1 MNSLR
6 WFAVLATVVAMAGT
20 TSCKKKDA
28 AAESAAKGPLKAE
41 VGAVALPTGI
51 LGFAGAKSLDDL
63 TGTIGAIATKFAPEL
78 GAMIG
83 AQIPALLQGQILGVK
98 NLSWMDT
105 QKPIK
110 IVVLDY
116 KQFKR
121 PMVVLL
127 PVKAKDL
134 LTAALPDNKTAGAP
148 DNETKFAQANGTPTF
163 VNVVG
168 DYAVFTTDEKAFAT
182 AKAFL
187 EGDFARYAFTDPLDV
202 QVSSV
207 NLQQVAATELASVK
221 ETLAQN
227 LAAAPATSAM
237 PGMSDLIQKEV
248 DMLLDV
254 LKQTQTLRAT
264 LLWDNADLTIATSL
278 KVVEGQGLAKFAG
291 DTQNRKMELFKTLPA
306 DGWLVFASNVDPK
319 IFAGWSDLGFD
330 FWSKS
335 LALTPE
341 ETAKLKELSAQAM
354 DVQTGDNALYFGRE
368 GEFPLRVLTAT
379 AVKDGAKAKAL
390 TYALYGMLLSK
401 AGGVIEKN
409 AGPELKALPKLD
421 WTTTT
426 TLIASLQPV
435 LATTGVSMAIKEAA
449 LGDLNADVLEIAV
462 DYSKVP
468 GASSGEMERVA
479 KMIGNKV
486 TGALAFDKSRMYFGF
501 GRDAVADLDKL
512 SKAQAGG
519 ATPLTALIDKAGFT
533 PAMAMWLSVVD
544 LLKVVSYFQEGF
556 ARNLPGL
563 ATAKPDAGISL
574 IIGSH
579 AGTIVDARL
588 GIPVARISELM
599 PKPGQAP
606 MGGAPMGG
614 APMSPAPAP
623 RP

>member
-1 MNSLR
+1 MKMNSLR
-6 WFAVLATVVAMAGT
+6 WFAVLATVVAMVGT

-110 IVVLDY
+110 VVVLDY

-202 QVSSV
+202 QVSSA
-207 NLQQVAATELASVK
+207 NLQLVAATELASVK

-278 KVVEGQGLAKFAG
+278 KVVRARAWRSSPV
-291 DTQNRKMELFKTLPA
+291 TPRTARWNCSRPCPPT
-306 DGWLVFASNVDPK
+306 
-319 IFAGWSDLGFD
+319 AGWC
-330 FWSKS
+330 
-335 LALTPE
+335 
-341 ETAKLKELSAQAM
+341 
-354 DVQTGDNALYFGRE
+354 
-368 GEFPLRVLTAT
+368 
-379 AVKDGAKAKAL
+379 
-390 TYALYGMLLSK
+390 
-401 AGGVIEKN
+401 
-409 AGPELKALPKLD
+409 
-421 WTTTT
+421 
-426 TLIASLQPV
+426 
-435 LATTGVSMAIKEAA
+435 
-449 LGDLNADVLEIAV
+449 
-462 DYSKVP
+462 
-468 GASSGEMERVA
+468 
-479 KMIGNKV
+479 
-486 TGALAFDKSRMYFGF
+486 
-501 GRDAVADLDKL
+501 
-512 SKAQAGG
+512 
-519 ATPLTALIDKAGFT
+519 
-533 PAMAMWLSVVD
+533 
-544 LLKVVSYFQEGF
+544 
-556 ARNLPGL
+556 
-563 ATAKPDAGISL
+563 
-574 IIGSH
+574 
-579 AGTIVDARL
+579 
-588 GIPVARISELM
+588 
-599 PKPGQAP
+599 
-606 MGGAPMGG
+606 
-614 APMSPAPAP
+614 SPATWIRRSSPAGAIWASTSG
-623 RP
+623 RSRWR